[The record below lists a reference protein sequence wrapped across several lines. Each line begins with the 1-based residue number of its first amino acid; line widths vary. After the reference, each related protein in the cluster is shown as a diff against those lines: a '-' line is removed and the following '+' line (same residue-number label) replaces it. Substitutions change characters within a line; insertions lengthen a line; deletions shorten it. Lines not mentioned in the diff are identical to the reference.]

1 MSCGDHNKHSTI
13 MCFDIRLKILTHV
26 CVAAESSINFGVG
39 VKRGTERNGPAE
51 AEWRNR
57 KSGNGKRVKRRKEGK
72 TRKKG

>member
-39 VKRGTERNGPAE
+39 VKRGNGTERTGGSGMAE
-51 AEWRNR
+51 PEKR
-57 KSGNGKRVKRRKEGK
+57 K
-72 TRKKG
+72 RKKGKTPKRG